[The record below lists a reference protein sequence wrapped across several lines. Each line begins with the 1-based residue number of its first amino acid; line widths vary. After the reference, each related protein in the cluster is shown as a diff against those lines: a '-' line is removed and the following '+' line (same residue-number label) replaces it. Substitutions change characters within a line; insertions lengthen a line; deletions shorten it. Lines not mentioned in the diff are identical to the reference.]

1 MVQNRPWTNRNKS
14 PNMCVQSPT
23 PNIDHNRDM
32 MIFHQNHSGSAWSF
46 TGWSGAPPVDVVTVT
61 RNFVTV
67 CNGTGNGFSTTI
79 TITQVLPLFQNM
91 PHTFHITCHE
101 RHYYRD
107 SKISVIACTPHQA
120 IWHGASCFF
129 LLGKIMKHVVA
140 SGRACPH
147 NPTDI
152 VGTKERSWNHK
163 MVCQL
168 GNFNR
173 MFVLPDHRG
182 AAHGCITASALPF
195 FLQRVFPHFLIF
207 REKFVPL
214 NLPEGNVSN
223 THHLSFCFVAQCPR
237 LCVEKFVWIRICACK
252 NPCVQEFLCDFFSAG
267 KASVCK
273 LGCG

>member
-1 MVQNRPWTNRNKS
+1 LWRCWPNKVEQWFSSHSNYTAHASIASSTIQQLHVEEMKRKQLNVFLFARIYSFFPHVESKMVQNRPWTNRNKS

-91 PHTFHITCHE
+91 LHTFHITCHE

-129 LLGKIMKHVVA
+129 CWGK
-140 SGRACPH
+140 
-147 NPTDI
+147 
-152 VGTKERSWNHK
+152 SWNTWLH
-163 MVCQL
+163 L
-168 GNFNR
+168 AG
-173 MFVLPDHRG
+173 
-182 AAHGCITASALPF
+182 
-195 FLQRVFPHFLIF
+195 RVHTIQQ
-207 REKFVPL
+207 
-214 NLPEGNVSN
+214 
-223 THHLSFCFVAQCPR
+223 T
-237 LCVEKFVWIRICACK
+237 
-252 NPCVQEFLCDFFSAG
+252 
-267 KASVCK
+267 
-273 LGCG
+273 